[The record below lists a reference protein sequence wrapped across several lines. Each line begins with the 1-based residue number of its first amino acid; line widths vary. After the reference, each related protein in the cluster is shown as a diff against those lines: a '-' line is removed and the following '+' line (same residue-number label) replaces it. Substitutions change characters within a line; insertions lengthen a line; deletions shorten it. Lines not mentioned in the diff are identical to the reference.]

1 MDIDHLGEAV
11 VEQLVDQGLVTR
23 SSALYQLTK
32 DQALSLEGFAEKSAD
47 NLIRS
52 IEKSKQR
59 ELWRLICALG
69 IKHVGAAAAK
79 DLARTF
85 RSLNNLANASLDQ
98 LIAIDGIGEVM
109 ALSVKGFFENPENQT
124 LLADFVSLGISP
136 ELEIDESNGAP
147 WVGKTFVLT
156 GTLTSMT
163 RDEAG
168 ARIEALGGKSASSVS
183 KRTDYLVAGSG
194 AGSKL
199 LKAEKLGIS
208 VIDETGFVKLLED
221 PNSA

>member
-1 MDIDHLGEAV
+1 
-11 VEQLVDQGLVTR
+11 
-23 SSALYQLTK
+23 
-32 DQALSLEGFAEKSAD
+32 
-47 NLIRS
+47 
-52 IEKSKQR
+52 
-59 ELWRLICALG
+59 
-69 IKHVGAAAAK
+69 
-79 DLARTF
+79 
-85 RSLNNLANASLDQ
+85 
-98 LIAIDGIGEVM
+98 
-109 ALSVKGFFENPENQT
+109 
-124 LLADFVSLGISP
+124 
-136 ELEIDESNGAP
+136 
-147 WVGKTFVLT
+147 
-156 GTLTSMT
+156 MT